1 MKINKKGISP
11 LIATVLIVGFVIVLA
26 GVIWIF
32 ARDTIQEQ
40 IEKNAAK
47 KLAETTCFEKVK
59 ISATACS
66 NTNPQL
72 IFKVE
77 NQGEELLAG
86 VRARAFD
93 KDQIGSTTITHE
105 QSVKQGDTVELS
117 LTEDLNPLVSTV
129 EVIPMIME
137 GGWLLTCP
145 DQAAVISC

>member
-1 MKINKKGISP
+1 MKTNKKGISP

-47 KLAETTCFEKVK
+47 KLAETTCLSEVK
-59 ISATACS
+59 ITATDCS
-66 NTNPQL
+66 STSTQL

-77 NQGEELLAG
+77 NQGSKMLAG

-93 KDQIGSTTITHE
+93 ASQSGSTTITHE
-105 QSVKQGDTVELS
+105 EDIKQGDTAEMS
-117 LTEDLNPLVSTV
+117 LNQDLGTVATV
-129 EVIPMIME
+129 EVMPMIME

-145 DQAAVISC
+145 DQAAVINCN